1 VYSVAQFNLER
12 SDSSENAPWASEER
26 QSSPQKGVAAG
37 PRLVGG
43 THFHKHNGLDLG
55 QIELLAEASLKSLEE
70 TKKVIVGWQR
80 QGQSLAD
87 IYLNGVAQSARLLGE
102 RWLSDDMDFVD
113 CTIAFSRLHRIL
125 HEFSAE
131 FLQEACAAHNGL
143 SVLLMTEPGTQ
154 HGFGVFMLSEFFR
167 RAGWQVTLAA
177 PQDMDDFKRS
187 FQSDWF
193 DAVCLSIA
201 TDRHWDDIAAAVPG
215 LLQDS
220 VNRHLSVYLGGPL
233 AQTTTDLPAISGM
246 HILSLD
252 ALKTVERVT
261 ADMVTFGRQ
270 FDLTQGPSVNREI

>member
-1 VYSVAQFNLER
+1 M
-12 SDSSENAPWASEER
+12 APWASDER
-26 QSSPQKGVAAG
+26 QMSPQKGVATG

-43 THFHKHNGLDLG
+43 TRFHKHNGLDLG

-80 QGQSLAD
+80 QGQNLAD
-87 IYLNGVAQSARLLGE
+87 IYLNGIAQSARLLGE

-125 HEFSAE
+125 YEFSAE
-131 FLQEACAAHNGL
+131 FLQETCAAHNGL
-143 SVLLMTEPGTQ
+143 SVLLMTEPGSQ

-177 PQDMDDFKRS
+177 PQDMNDFNRS

-201 TDRHWDDIAAAVPG
+201 TDRHWDDIAAALPE

-220 VNRHLSVYLGGPL
+220 VNKRLGVYLGGPF
-233 AQTTTDLPAISGM
+233 AQTVSDLHAIPGT
-246 HILSLD
+246 HLLALD

-261 ADMVTFGRQ
+261 ADMVTLGRQ
-270 FDLTQGPSVNREI
+270 VDLTRGPSVSREI